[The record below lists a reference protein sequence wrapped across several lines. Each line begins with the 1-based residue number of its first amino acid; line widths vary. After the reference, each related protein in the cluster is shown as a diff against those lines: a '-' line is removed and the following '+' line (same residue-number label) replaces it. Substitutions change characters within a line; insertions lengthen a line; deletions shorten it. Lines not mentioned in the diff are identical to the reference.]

1 MELDWKKSLL
11 LICKVLKLFVNA
23 LTARDKYSIRNR
35 DNLTMPIQM
44 QLSQIQ
50 EFSSNFF
57 SFLKSTLN
65 FKSFPKKEDPHSWCI
80 SDITDSEKRD

>member
-44 QLSQIQ
+44 QLSQMQ
-50 EFSSNFF
+50 EFSSDFF
-57 SFLKSTLN
+57 FIFEIYIK
-65 FKSFPKKEDPHSWCI
+65 F
-80 SDITDSEKRD
+80 